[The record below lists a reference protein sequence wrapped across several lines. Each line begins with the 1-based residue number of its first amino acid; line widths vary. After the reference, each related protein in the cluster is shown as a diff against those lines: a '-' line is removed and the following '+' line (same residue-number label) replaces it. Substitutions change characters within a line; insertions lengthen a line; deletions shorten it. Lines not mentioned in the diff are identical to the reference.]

1 MYIRKTDV
9 PGCVEKQNL
18 NHKNYNIYWS
28 MARPSSRL
36 RPKPVIK
43 ITQDAAFCSILGKS
57 KKLDQQG
64 NYALKYHV
72 ASGVMENIVASWN

>member
-1 MYIRKTDV
+1 
-9 PGCVEKQNL
+9 
-18 NHKNYNIYWS
+18 

-36 RPKPVIK
+36 RPKPVMK
-43 ITQDAAFCSILGKS
+43 ITQDAAFCSILGKA

-72 ASGVMENIVASWN
+72 ASGVMENIMASWN